1 MIAAACGPVAVDDRL
16 RIEPALA
23 WSSGRSVC
31 WRSGHGCTLADLDEP
46 GSRSGGRRGEGS
58 TVIHGWLDNREDIA
72 TRLGLPADTADH
84 LLYDSALKAWG
95 DEADRQLIG
104 SYCAI
109 TALPDGRLR
118 LVRSAWSAP
127 PLHFATHDPLRMASS
142 VLRVLFAAGVP
153 REVDYDYVADQLLQ
167 DHHDAETAGWYKGIS
182 RVPLGTRIVLGHDGW
197 EETRFYDPTAVE
209 SVRLKSDADYV
220 EAARELIDRA
230 AQVALGHCRRPGLL
244 LSGGLDSAIV
254 ADALLR
260 QMPADKRL
268 PSFTFGPLAG
278 WKPEPGS
285 DLFADERH
293 FVRAFAAM
301 HPGLDPHFPA
311 SEGHDFDYRLR
322 DLYAACDAPTANI
335 ANVGILHG
343 PWEAA
348 RQAGCDVVLNADHG
362 NFTFS
367 NSAQWYPVELFS
379 RGRWPS
385 LLAAVRHHPGD
396 PRSLGRKL
404 LAHIGLPLLPP
415 ALRKR
420 VRDLANPGMGDMA
433 QLRSLLT
440 PQARADHRRRR
451 GNRQHHGYRPPRTR
465 REWIMRAW
473 HSADSGEDLDLG
485 FERLYGMRRRDVTA
499 WRPLIEFC
507 LGLPTDQFVK
517 GREHRRLA
525 RQLGKGIMPEAQ
537 RTNPYYGMQHA
548 DWQMRL
554 GARRGDLAEYAA
566 RLRDHPFLAK
576 TVDLARIDALLKNW
590 PEQEVHDPLEALPRS
605 FGITRALTAASFIG
619 YAEGRNDF

>member
-1 MIAAACGPVAVDDRL
+1 MIAAVCRVASPENRL
-16 RIEPALA
+16 RIGAPLA
-23 WSSGRSVC
+23 WTSRRPVR
-31 WRSGHGCTLADLDEP
+31 WRVQLGCELADLAALSAGESGCHV
-46 GSRSGGRRGEGS
+46 GSASA
-58 TVIHGWLDNREDIA
+58 VYGWLDNRDEIA
-72 TRLGLPADTADH
+72 SRLGLPSDTPDDA
-84 LLYDSALKAWG
+84 LYDCAFKAWG
-95 DEADRQLIG
+95 DEADRHLIG

-109 TALPDGRLR
+109 TVLPGERLR
-118 LVRSAWSAP
+118 LVRSPWSAP
-127 PLHFATHDPLRMASS
+127 PLHFAAHGPLRMASS
-142 VLRVLFAAGVP
+142 VLRALFAAGVP
-153 REVDYDYVADQLLQ
+153 REVDYDYLADQLAQ
-167 DHHDAETAGWYKGIS
+167 DHHDGEPSGWYKGIG

-260 QMPADKRL
+260 QMPTGKRL
-268 PSFTFGPLAG
+268 PSFTFGPLAA
-278 WKPEPGS
+278 WKPAPGS
-285 DLFADERH
+285 DLFADERE

-385 LLAAVRHHPGD
+385 LLAAVRNHPGD

-404 LAHIGLPLLPP
+404 LAHVGLPLLTP
-415 ALRKR
+415 ALRRR
-420 VRDLANPGMGDMA
+420 VRDLANPGMGDKG
-433 QLRSLLT
+433 QLLSLLT

-451 GNRQHHGYRPPRTR
+451 GHRLADSYRQPRSR
-465 REWIMRAW
+465 REWIMRVW

-554 GARRGDLAEYAA
+554 GARRGELAEYAA

-576 TVDLARIDALLKNW
+576 TVDLARIDALLTNW
-590 PEQEVHDPLEALPRS
+590 PELEAHDPVDALPRS